1 MITLGEIYL
10 RMNKMPFFNIPPGPF
25 AILANL
31 IGIAFAKNLNSDQ
44 QNSLGNF
51 FMSIGQSMATFN
63 AQQSLQQSQADN
75 QRMYDQIQLMKE
87 QLKFFE
93 ERIKNRL

>member
-1 MITLGEIYL
+1 
-10 RMNKMPFFNIPPGPF
+10 MNGMSFFNIPPGPF
-25 AILANL
+25 AILANI

-44 QNSLGNF
+44 QDSLGNF
-51 FMSIGQSMATFN
+51 LQSIGQSMATFGS
-63 AQQSLQQSQADN
+63 QQALQQSRADN
-75 QRMYDQIQLMKE
+75 RQMYDQIQLMKE

>member
-1 MITLGEIYL
+1 MS
-10 RMNKMPFFNIPPGPF
+10 FFSIPPGPF
-25 AILANL
+25 TILANL
-31 IGIAFAKNLNSDQ
+31 IGVAFAKNLNSDQ

-51 FMSIGQSMATFN
+51 LLSIGQSIATYG

-75 QRMYDQIQLMKE
+75 EQIYNQIQLMKE

>member
-1 MITLGEIYL
+1 MS
-10 RMNKMPFFNIPPGPF
+10 FFNIPPGQF
-25 AILANL
+25 ALLANL

-51 FMSIGQSMATFN
+51 FMSIGQSLATFN
-63 AQQSLQQSQADN
+63 AQQSLQQSQTDN
-75 QRMYDQIQLMKE
+75 QQMYDQIQLMKE

-93 ERIKNRL
+93 DRIRKRL

>member
-1 MITLGEIYL
+1 MS
-10 RMNKMPFFNIPPGPF
+10 FFNIPPGPF

-31 IGIAFAKNLNSDQ
+31 IGIALAKNLNTDQ

-51 FMSIGQSMATFN
+51 IMSIGQSIATFS
-63 AQQSLQQSQADN
+63 AQQSLQQSQEDN
-75 QRMYDQIQLMKE
+75 QRLYDQIQLMKE

-93 ERIKNRL
+93 ERIKKRL